1 MNTGTACLATL
12 SLLATA
18 CGTTQPPP
26 APGGFVRV
34 KAVVYPAPAAR
45 DAAAWY
51 AQLLG
56 EAPVKSLLGD
66 TGFAIG
72 DALLAFDSEQ
82 RAPLAVWQV
91 VDIDSAFGRLIA
103 LGAQPVTGI
112 QEIGDARIVIVRD
125 PFGNLVGL
133 TDGGALQQH

>member
-1 MNTGTACLATL
+1 VLVAG
-12 SLLATA
+12 

-34 KAVVYPAPAAR
+34 KAVIYPSPAGR
-45 DAAAWY
+45 NAAAWY

-56 EAPVKSLLGD
+56 EVPSKSALSD

-72 DALLAFDSEQ
+72 EALLALDSQQ
-82 RAPLAVWQV
+82 RSPLAVWQV

-112 QEIGDARIVIVRD
+112 QEIGDARVVIVRD
-125 PFGNLVGL
+125 PFGNLIGL